1 MYHNPKVLSFDKKQ
15 RATLASLKQGE
26 LMNLLSVKLA
36 ERAEEQGFGVFV
48 KPLIQLADSLKCEA
62 PEMDSKR
69 GKSFRKYFAKLPCWK
84 TLGFP
89 CM

>member
-1 MYHNPKVLSFDKKQ
+1 MYHDPKVLAFDKRQ

-36 ERAEEQGFGVFV
+36 ERAEERGFRDFV
-48 KPLIQLADSLKCEA
+48 RPLTQLTDSLKCEG
-62 PEMDSKR
+62 PEMDSKT
-69 GKSFRKYFAKLPCWK
+69 GKNFWKYFAKLPCWK
-84 TLGFP
+84 TLA